1 MPHLHPLLK
10 VCVDLLCTE
19 RLMLIKSP
27 SVALLYFPIPHGLQL
42 SVSSFPSTQAA
53 SSYSLGSVGLVNG
66 SLSYLYSSLPLAR
79 ISRSRDIDLRYVVE
93 GYRHIP
99 ELKVPGQQWQRD
111 MLARAATGRKG
122 TFTLQ
127 LPPGGSPVLSPIQ
140 PLVSQFGGKQAH

>member
-10 VCVDLLCTE
+10 VCVDLLELFFSLTFTDTM
-19 RLMLIKSP
+19 RRFT
-27 SVALLYFPIPHGLQL
+27 ALLYFPIPHGLQL
-42 SVSSFPSTQAA
+42 SVSSFPSSQAA

-79 ISRSRDIDLRYVVE
+79 TSRSRDIDLRYVVE

-99 ELKVPGQQWQRD
+99 ELKVPGQRWQRD

-122 TFTLQ
+122 TFTHH
-127 LPPGGSPVLSPIQ
+127 LSPRGI
-140 PLVSQFGGKQAH
+140 PVKSAWHRRRPGT